1 MNKVHIPGNFKG
13 FNEELCK
20 EFLANFDH
28 LNLVEISSVKKQHLR
43 ANARNLVELLFN
55 NYIEKGLSPQD
66 VCSNLILDDI
76 YSKVFEYFVSDHFGI
91 LTDSSHPDLRPLG
104 PFPSLDIL
112 SDSDLN
118 KLQLVTALFQEE
130 YAKKLLR
137 LDVDTRENIYTGKW
151 RAIELMRDGIC
162 LPAARYFQES
172 LKHLLQMDIFS
183 SEFPKGSLAYSLH
196 VKRIVTISRLYPSS
210 RILPHFGTSQSR
222 LRIHIPLTIPP
233 GDCYIFCHNIQRSWD
248 ARVPLILNDA
258 YIHFVDNN
266 STAVREVVLVDIH
279 HPDLFQ
285 LA

>member
-1 MNKVHIPGNFKG
+1 MSKDHLPGHFKG
-13 FNEELCK
+13 FNEESCK
-20 EFLANFDH
+20 EFLSNFDH
-28 LNLVEISSVKKQHLR
+28 LNLLQISSVKKQHLR

-55 NYIEKGLSPQD
+55 HYIENGLSPQD
-66 VCSNLILDDI
+66 TCRNLILHDI
-76 YSKVFEYFVSDHFGI
+76 YNKVFESFVSDHFGI

-104 PFPSLDIL
+104 PFPSLDVL
-112 SDSDLN
+112 SDSDFN

-130 YAKKLLR
+130 YATKSLR

-172 LKHLLQMDIFS
+172 MKHLLQMDIFS
-183 SEFPKGSLAYSLH
+183 REFPKGSLAHNLH
-196 VKRIVTISRLYPSS
+196 VKRIVTISRLYPNS

-222 LRIHIPLTIPP
+222 LRIHIPLAIPP
-233 GDCYIFCHNIQRSWD
+233 GNCYIFCHNTQRVWD

-258 YIHFVDNN
+258 YIHFVNN
-266 STAVREVVLVDIH
+266 SSTAVREVVLVDIH